1 VRQDKS
7 SEIDFVASAAVQL
20 ADKSKYRARRRLAAL
35 EKNGRSAD
43 QNVDVSPAG

>member
-20 ADKSKYRARRRLAAL
+20 ADKSQYGARCGVATS
-35 EKNGRSAD
+35 EKDGRSAD
-43 QNVDVSPAG
+43 